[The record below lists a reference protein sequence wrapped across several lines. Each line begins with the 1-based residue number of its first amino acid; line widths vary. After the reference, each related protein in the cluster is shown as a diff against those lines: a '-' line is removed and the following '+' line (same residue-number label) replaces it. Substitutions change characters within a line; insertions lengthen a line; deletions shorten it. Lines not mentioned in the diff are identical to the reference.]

1 MYNCPIQK
9 GTIMELK
16 IYDAKGAQHT
26 LEMNENAMR
35 DMRAEDG
42 LNAVPLDKFFENQI
56 VKATGDITAV
66 PDGKGHPTVLNQ
78 IAAQMGVSP
87 RSTLKEVMNGG
98 VHAATTGGDA
108 SITGRLLVS
117 AMLLPVIENQMREDR
132 SGYASMLRQHAA
144 LNINLPGTRWDRPIL
159 DFKRPEN
166 SRPQPVAELAEPVR
180 MLTIKSSQ
188 KSSALLGEAI
198 GIEFSD
204 QALQN
209 ATIDFI
215 SLSMR
220 RQAEE
225 SANEVAMAH
234 ILSLLN
240 GDADVGMAALASVV
254 RGGAAVAS
262 TLDSAAGSGKLTQTA
277 WVKWL
282 WRNNLRRTI
291 TTVVTDFDGALAIE
305 NRLGR
310 PTVQTD
316 DAKSK
321 RIDVLTNVVNPNWPN
336 QVDIIIT
343 QDPNWPADTIVGF
356 DKSYGYS
363 YVQSA
368 ALNYSAMEALALR
381 RSVRMR
387 FDQASAVDRFMDDAW
402 DILDI
407 S

>member
-1 MYNCPIQK
+1 
-9 GTIMELK
+9 MELK

-78 IAAQMGVSP
+78 IAAQMGVNP

-108 SITGRLLVS
+108 AITGRLLVS
-117 AMLLPVIENQMREDR
+117 AMLLPVIENQLREDR

-209 ATIDFI
+209 STIDFI

-343 QDPNWPADTIVGF
+343 QDPNWPANTIVGF

-387 FDQASAVDRFMDDAW
+387 VDSASAVDRFMDDAW